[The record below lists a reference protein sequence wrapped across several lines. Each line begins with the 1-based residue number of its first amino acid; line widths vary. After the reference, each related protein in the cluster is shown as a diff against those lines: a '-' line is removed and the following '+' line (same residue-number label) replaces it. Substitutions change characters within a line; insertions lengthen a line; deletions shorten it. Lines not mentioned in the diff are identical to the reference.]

1 MLHFLRSIKI
11 KYTWEALKLNLK
23 KSLGHCLSF
32 LRVQFKFNLKVSTRH
47 LRCSLFQIQL
57 INVALKDLLKN
68 QADVIRGEVA
78 NTIHRSSKD
87 KYAQRR

>member
-1 MLHFLRSIKI
+1 M
-11 KYTWEALKLNLK
+11 
-23 KSLGHCLSF
+23 
-32 LRVQFKFNLKVSTRH
+32 RH

>member
-11 KYTWEALKLNLK
+11 KYTWEALKLNFK
-23 KSLGHCLSF
+23 KSLGNCLSF
-32 LRVQFKFNLKVSTRH
+32 LRVQFKFNLKVSMRH

>member
-1 MLHFLRSIKI
+1 MFLFLRTIKI
-11 KYTWEALKLNLK
+11 KYTWEALKSNLK
-23 KSLGHCLSF
+23 KSLGNCLSF
-32 LRVQFKFNLKVSTRH
+32 LRAQFKFNLKVSTRH
-47 LRCSLFQIQL
+47 LGCSLFQIQL
-57 INVALKDLLKN
+57 IKVALKDLLKN

>member
-1 MLHFLRSIKI
+1 M
-11 KYTWEALKLNLK
+11 T
-23 KSLGHCLSF
+23 
-32 LRVQFKFNLKVSTRH
+32 H
-47 LRCSLFQIQL
+47 LRCSLFQIHL

-78 NTIHRSSKD
+78 NTRHRSSKD